1 MAKRTKDLQ
10 KQMRLVWPWALFVG
24 LGMVFIAH
32 APLIPVIIGC
42 VGVVLLSMV
51 RNKVRDRKAGLT
63 GGPE

>member
-1 MAKRTKDLQ
+1 
-10 KQMRLVWPWALFVG
+10 MRLVWPWALFVG